1 MKRFVS
7 ASQISA
13 ARASGPLEDPCSVAP
28 ALHRVRSVADA
39 VASCL
44 VQLGVRHAFG
54 INGRALA
61 PFMDALLESPMEV
74 VHTRHESGAAFA
86 ALEASL
92 VTERPTLV
100 FTTSGPGITNAL
112 TGLMAARWEG
122 GRVILV
128 SPATS
133 AAQRGRGAFQETSP
147 HTLPP
152 TLFTAGTVFHDA
164 VVLES
169 PEALESVSRR
179 FATGLT
185 RTSGFVAHLCLPVSV
200 QLTPWPLA
208 PWVAP
213 VEISEPRCG
222 RAELKQVADSLKGGR
237 SVIWAG
243 FGARHSQGALVRVA
257 ERLQAPVMATPRAK
271 GTFPER
277 HPLYLGVTGLGG
289 DGHLA
294 ATVEALAPD
303 YVLVLGTR
311 LGEYSSLWAPALR
324 PKRGMIVVDAQLG
337 DYGAAFGDVPLWGVQ
352 SEVRAF
358 LTSLERRLPARIE
371 WDNEP
376 TPRVAQPLLTRTEP
390 RRASVRGV
398 HPADLMEA
406 IQFRFVER
414 SDAVIFTEAGNAFAW
429 GSQALRFDQPRRYRT
444 SMGWGSMGAA
454 ATGVIGA
461 ALARQGKAVALL
473 GDGAM
478 LMQSEVS
485 TAVAHR
491 LPVVWIVLNDG
502 QYGMV
507 HHGMSAHGLHT
518 GESRFPEA
526 NFWLYARS
534 VGCDG
539 VRVVEERQLDGALKQ
554 ALEAEGPFV
563 VDVVV
568 DPTVPPP
575 LITRVVAKGP
585 RDQGEDD
592 SEVES

>member
-1 MKRFVS
+1 M
-7 ASQISA
+7 
-13 ARASGPLEDPCSVAP
+13 
-28 ALHRVRSVADA
+28 
-39 VASCL
+39 

-61 PFMDALLESPMEV
+61 PFMDALLESSIYV

-100 FTTSGPGITNAL
+100 FTTTGPGITNAL

-133 AAQRGRGAFQETSP
+133 ASQRGRGAFQETSP

-164 VVLES
+164 MVLES
-169 PEALESVSRR
+169 PEGLAAVSRR

-185 RTSGFVAHLCLPVSV
+185 RTGGFVAHLCLPVSV
-200 QLTPWPLA
+200 QLTPWPDT

-213 VEISEPRCG
+213 VEISPPRCG
-222 RAELKQVADSLKGGR
+222 GAELQQVADSLDGGR
-237 SVIWAG
+237 CVIWAG
-243 FGARHSQGALVRVA
+243 FGARHAQSELVRVA
-257 ERLQAPVMATPRAK
+257 ERLGAPVMATPRAK

-289 DGHLA
+289 DAHLA
-294 ATVEALAPD
+294 AAVEAIAPD
-303 YVLVLGTR
+303 YLLVLGTR

-324 PKRGMIVVDAQLG
+324 PKRGIITVDTELT
-337 DYGAAFGDVPLWGVQ
+337 DHGAAFQEVPFWGVQ
-352 SEVRAF
+352 SDVRAF
-358 LTSLERRLPARIE
+358 LRSLERRLPARDD
-371 WDNEP
+371 WDDEP
-376 TPRVAQPLLTRTEP
+376 TPWATFPEFPRAEP
-390 RRASVRGV
+390 RPASARGV
-398 HPADLMEA
+398 HPADLMAA

-414 SDAVIFTEAGNAFAW
+414 SDAIIFTEAGNAFAW

-461 ALARQGKAVALL
+461 ALALGSKAVAVL

-478 LMQSEVS
+478 LMQNEMS
-485 TAVAHR
+485 TAVAHQ

-507 HHGMSAHGLHT
+507 HHGMSAHDLHT

-539 VRVVEERQLDGALKQ
+539 VRVVEERQLDGALKK
-554 ALEAEGPFV
+554 ALEATGPYV

-575 LITRVVAKGP
+575 LITRVATGDP
-585 RDQGEDD
+585 PDAGQDD
-592 SEVES
+592 REVHR